1 MKSSLK
7 LFFSLFLAAGSFT
20 AFAASYTDG
29 IEYFKAG
36 QPDRAKILLER
47 TLDDAGTNKAES
59 YYYLGEIA
67 FVTIRLPQSTIRK
80 VLKPILCSL
89 IISSVKV
96 SSH

>member
-67 FVTIRLPQSTIRK
+67 FGNK
-80 VLKPILCSL
+80 DLKPILCSL

>member
-47 TLDDAGTNKAES
+47 TLDDA
-59 YYYLGEIA
+59 
-67 FVTIRLPQSTIRK
+67 IRLPQSTIRK

>member
-7 LFFSLFLAAGSFT
+7 LFFLLFLAAGSFT

-47 TLDDAGTNKAES
+47 TLNDAGTNKAES

-67 FVTIRLPQSTIRK
+67 FINKDYTAA